1 VQAEGLWALAG
12 GIVGSDTDDGQPVW
26 LGLLGAF
33 RLLSNGQPVSVRAGG
48 KTEALL
54 AYLGSATRQ
63 GVPRDLLLR
72 GLWPD
77 SEVALAS
84 NALNNLVHALRRLL
98 SEALGGAPP
107 VLHSAGYYRLNQEAG
122 VTVDVMLFK
131 ALAAESAWHA
141 RVGDGSAAAEV
152 AERAVRL
159 YRGDLS
165 LGTSA
170 YAIFERDRLRAICLG
185 LLMRLADASFERGDF
200 EACASY
206 ALRLLAHD
214 PCREDAHRLVM
225 RCHVRCGERAQA
237 LRHYETVRAVLRA
250 EFDAQPEP
258 ATTALYERVRLAP
271 GSV

>member
-1 VQAEGLWALAG
+1 MGE
-12 GIVGSDTDDGQPVW
+12 GQPVW

-33 RLLSNGQPVSVRAGG
+33 RLLSHGQPIPVRAGG

-77 SEVALAS
+77 SELHLAS
-84 NALNNLVHALRRLL
+84 NALNNLVHALRRQLG
-98 SEALGGAPP
+98 EALGGAPP
-107 VLHSAGYYRLNQEAG
+107 VVHSAGYYRLNHEAG
-122 VTVDVMLFK
+122 VAVDVSLFK
-131 ALAAESAWHA
+131 TLATQSEWHA
-141 RVGDGSAAAEV
+141 RAGDRNAAADV
-152 AERAVRL
+152 ARRAVRL

-185 LLMRLADASFERGDF
+185 LLMRLADDAFEQGDF
-200 EACASY
+200 EACATH
-206 ALRLLAHD
+206 ALRLLAYD
-214 PCREDAHRLVM
+214 PCREDAHRVVM
-225 RCHVRCGERAQA
+225 RCHVRRGERAQA
-237 LRHYETVRAVLRA
+237 LRHYQTVRAVLKA

-258 ATTALYERVRLAP
+258 ATTALYEQVRLDP